1 MNDTEPGLVQS
12 VDRAAAILELLAD
25 GGTVGVSEL
34 SRALDVHRSTAFRL
48 LATLETRHL
57 VEQVEHRGAYRLGL
71 GVLRLAGA
79 VSTRIDLTRDAQQA
93 CEAMARRLDET
104 TNVAILDDVSA
115 VNITQAMGTQMV
127 AVTRQY
133 VGQRTPLHATSTGKV
148 LLAHAGDDLLQ
159 QVLAAGLEGYTDRTL
174 TRPDD
179 LVEELDRVRRRGW
192 ASADAEW
199 EAGTCAVAVPVR
211 GADGRVVAALSVT
224 APDFR
229 MPASGFADLAADL
242 ADGAE
247 ELGLR
252 WGTVRPAHRP
262 GAPSD

>member
-1 MNDTEPGLVQS
+1 MTDTDAGLVQS

-34 SRALDVHRSTAFRL
+34 SRALGVHRSTAFRL
-48 LATLETRHL
+48 LATLEARHL

-71 GVLRLAGA
+71 GVLRLSGA
-79 VSTRIDLTRDAQQA
+79 VSARIDVTRDAQQM
-93 CEAMARRLDET
+93 CEAMAKRLDET

-127 AVTRQY
+127 GVTRQY
-133 VGQRTPLHATSTGKV
+133 VGQRAPLHATSTGKV
-148 LLAHAGDDLLQ
+148 LLAHADDAVLE
-159 QVLAAGLEGYTDRTL
+159 QVLGSELSAHTERTI
-174 TRPDD
+174 TRADD
-179 LVEELDRVRRRGW
+179 LVEELDHVRHQGW
-192 ASADAEW
+192 AGADAEW

-211 GADGRVVAALSVT
+211 GGDGRVVAALSAT

-229 MPASGFADLAADL
+229 MPASSFADLAAVL
-242 ADGAE
+242 AEGAE

-252 WGTVRPAHRP
+252 WATMRPRHGS
-262 GAPSD
+262 GAAAS